1 MGIIDLL
8 KKAFMEGYATSSIT
22 IGTVLICIGC
32 TMLIAVYIYFIY
44 KIVNRNSFYNKGFN
58 ISLVIIAV
66 ITAAIILTIQSN
78 IVVSLGMVGALSI
91 VRFRTAIKDP
101 MDLAFLFWSISAGII
116 CGAAAIKASAAISNP
131 SSTISPNS
139 SCTAA
144 VGAAV
149 VTGTVSA
156 AVVSGAVSA
165 AVIVSAAAVV
175 SAAVVVSAAAVVSG
189 AAVVSVLP
197 DMPQP
202 VTAAAVSPAAI
213 MTAAYFFIKDL
224 FFMVQSSCFFSL

>member
-1 MGIIDLL
+1 MGLIDLL

-22 IGTVLICIGC
+22 IGTVLVCIGC
-32 TMLIAVYIYFIY
+32 TMAIAVYIYCIY

-116 CGAAAIKASAAISNP
+116 CGAGFAGI
-131 SSTISPNS
+131 
-139 SCTAA
+139 
-144 VGAAV
+144 AV
-149 VTGTVSA
+149 VASLFVTLLIILFSASFKSGSTMVLVVNADSHSNEELIMKVVKEFCRYSRTRARNVSKTGMNIAVEVKTSKPSELIDRLIKLECVSDA
-156 AVVSGAVSA
+156 
-165 AVIVSAAAVV
+165 
-175 SAAVVVSAAAVVSG
+175 
-189 AAVVSVLP
+189 
-197 DMPQP
+197 
-202 VTAAAVSPAAI
+202 
-213 MTAAYFFIKDL
+213 
-224 FFMVQSSCFFSL
+224 SLVENDSDIL

>member
-1 MGIIDLL
+1 MGLIDLL

-22 IGTVLICIGC
+22 IATVLMCIGC
-32 TMLIAVYIYFIY
+32 TMAIAIYIYLIY

-116 CGAAAIKASAAISNP
+116 CGAGFAGI
-131 SSTISPNS
+131 
-139 SCTAA
+139 
-144 VGAAV
+144 AV
-149 VTGTVSA
+149 VASLFVTVLIILFSA
-156 AVVSGAVSA
+156 SFKSASTLVLVVNAQSNSNEEEIMKVVREFCKYSRIRARNVSKSGMNMAVEVKTSK
-165 AVIVSAAAVV
+165 
-175 SAAVVVSAAAVVSG
+175 
-189 AAVVSVLP
+189 P
-197 DMPQP
+197 
-202 VTAAAVSPAAI
+202 
-213 MTAAYFFIKDL
+213 
-224 FFMVQSSCFFSL
+224 